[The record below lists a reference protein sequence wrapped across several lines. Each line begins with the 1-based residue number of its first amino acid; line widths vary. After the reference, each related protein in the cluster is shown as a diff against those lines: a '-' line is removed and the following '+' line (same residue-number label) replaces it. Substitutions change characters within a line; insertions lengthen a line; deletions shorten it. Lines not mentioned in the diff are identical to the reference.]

1 MSKWNNLEEI
11 KLIVENCYT
20 YSDVLRSLDLPSR
33 GDNFITLKKFINKN
47 KIDISHFA
55 INNPDNYSKL
65 KISNKERKIEDI
77 FIINSDATSK
87 LLRRKITKF
96 NLIPYECGIDRC
108 NIKDEWLGGKLVLA
122 LDHINGVWHDNRLE
136 NLRFLCPNCHSQTET
151 YVGKN
156 GSKYKRLQFQ
166 IDNKDFFKG
175 RGKLNFQQLIKEE
188 SNKTREEVNYFKQDV
203 FSIKG
208 IEINK
213 IEIQKEVLDHPI
225 SKVAK
230 KYNCSDSA
238 LRKTLVKRGIFI
250 PAAKHEG
257 YWIKLE
263 HGKINKIIY
272 EDLVCENGKYII
284 KEFLENK

>member
-11 KLIVENCYT
+11 KLIVEKCYT

-33 GDNFITLKKFINKN
+33 GDNFITLKNFINKN
-47 KIDISHFA
+47 KISISHFV
-55 INNPDNYSKL
+55 INSPSNYSKL

-77 FIINSDATSK
+77 FVINSDATSK
-87 LLRRKITKF
+87 ILRRKITKF
-96 NLIPYECGIDRC
+96 SLITYECGIERC

-122 LDHINGVWHDNRLE
+122 LDHINGIWHDNRIE
-136 NLRFLCPNCHSQTET
+136 NLRFLCPNCHSQTDT

-156 GSKYKRLQFQ
+156 GSKYKRLQFE
-166 IDNKDFFKG
+166 INNKEFVRG

-188 SNKTREEVNYFKQDV
+188 SNKTREEVNYFKQDA
-203 FSIKG
+203 FLIKG
-208 IEINK
+208 TEVNK
-213 IEIQKEVLDHPI
+213 VEIQKEVLDYPI

-230 KYNCSDSA
+230 KYNCSDSG
-238 LRKTLVKRGIFI
+238 LRKTLVKRGIFL

-263 HGKINKIIY
+263 HEKINKIIY
-272 EDLVCENGKYII
+272 EDLICENGKYIEKRI
-284 KEFLENK
+284 